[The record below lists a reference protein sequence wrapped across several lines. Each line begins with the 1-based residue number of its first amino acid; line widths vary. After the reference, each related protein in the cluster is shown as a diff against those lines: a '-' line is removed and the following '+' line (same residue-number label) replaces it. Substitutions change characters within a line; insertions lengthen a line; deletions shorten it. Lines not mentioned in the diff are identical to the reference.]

1 MVNDIKN
8 LHKKKIVE
16 LSQLIKIIGNFPRK
30 KKIVLCHGVFDIV
43 HPGHIRHLEHARAQA
58 DIMIVSCT
66 GDKFIN
72 KGIYRPHIPQK
83 MRASNLA
90 AFEMVDYVLIDE
102 NTKPLKLLK
111 KLKPEFFAKGFEYT
125 SKGLPAATQEEK
137 NELDK
142 FGGKLI
148 FTPGDIVHSSTKFLD
163 YDAPNLD
170 LEKLDYLMKGE
181 NISFEDL
188 ITVAKKIKNTSV
200 HVVGDTIVDTYTKTN
215 FIGGQTKTPT
225 FSVLYD
231 KEESFVGGAAI
242 VALHMKAAGAKVKF
256 TTVISN
262 DKKGKFVKNELKKN
276 KIQCNFFEEKNR
288 PTTNKNTFMS
298 STYRLLKVD
307 TLSNAPITEDTLSK
321 IINKIKSEK
330 TKVTVFSDF
339 RHGIFNPS
347 SIQKL
352 LNAIPKKNFKAGDSQ
367 VASRWGNITEFKNFD
382 LITPNEREARF
393 SLADQDSTVGK
404 LAGLLYEKA
413 KYKNLILKL
422 GPRGIFCNDDRNK
435 KMPPFSIGVFTK
447 NMIDAVGTGDA
458 LLAYSSLS
466 LKVSNSL
473 IISSILGSFAAACA
487 CEIEGN
493 KPIGIKTIIQKIKE
507 VEKKINYIHK

>member
-1 MVNDIKN
+1 MDLLNKYS
-8 LHKKKIVE
+8 HK
-16 LSQLIKIIGNFPRK
+16 LIKIEDLIKVIKRFSRK
-30 KKIVLCHGVFDIV
+30 KTILCHGVFDVV
-43 HPGHIRHLEHARAQA
+43 HPGHVRHLTYAKSQA

-66 GDKFIN
+66 GDKFID

-83 MRASNLA
+83 MRALNLA

-102 NTKPLKLLK
+102 NKKPLNLLK
-111 KLKPEFFAKGFEYT
+111 KLKPDYFAKGFEYT
-125 SKGLPAATQEEK
+125 SRGLPAATQEEK

-148 FTPGDIVHSSTKFLD
+148 FTPGDIVYSSTKFINSSP
-163 YDAPNLD
+163 PNLD
-170 LEKLDYLMKGE
+170 LDKLDLTMKT
-181 NISFEDL
+181 NKVTFEDL
-188 ITVAKKIKNTSV
+188 IKTIKKIKGTSV
-200 HVVGDTIVDTYTKTN
+200 HIVGDTIVDTYTKTN

-256 TTVISN
+256 TTIISN
-262 DKKGKFVKNELKKN
+262 DKKGKFVKKELNRN
-276 KIQCNFFEEKNR
+276 KIKCNFFEEKNR
-288 PTTNKNTFMS
+288 PTTDKNTFMS
-298 STYRLLKVD
+298 TTYRLLKVD
-307 TLSNAPITEDTLSK
+307 TLSNAPINEETLSN
-321 IINKIKSEK
+321 IINQIKNDKSDI
-330 TKVTVFSDF
+330 TVFSDF

-352 LNAIPKKNFKAGDSQ
+352 LKAIPKNSFKTGDSQ

-404 LAGLLYEKA
+404 LAGLLFEKT
-413 KYKNLILKL
+413 KCQNLILKL
-422 GPRGIFCNDDRNK
+422 GPRGVFCNGLKNK
-435 KMPPFSIGVFTK
+435 KMQPPFSVGVFTD
-447 NMIDAVGTGDA
+447 NMLDAVGTGDA

-466 LKVSNSL
+466 LKVSDSL
-473 IISSILGSFAAACA
+473 IIAAILGSFAAACA
-487 CEIEGN
+487 CEVEGN
-493 KPIGIKTIIQKIKE
+493 VPIEIDKIISKIKE
-507 VEKKINYIHK
+507 VQKKINYIHK

>member
-1 MVNDIKN
+1 MDLLDKYS
-8 LHKKKIVE
+8 HK
-16 LSQLIKIIGNFPRK
+16 LIKIEDLIKVIKRFSRK
-30 KKIVLCHGVFDIV
+30 KTILCHGVFDVV
-43 HPGHIRHLEHARAQA
+43 HPGHVRHLTYAKSQA

-66 GDKFIN
+66 GDKFID

-83 MRASNLA
+83 MRALNLA

-102 NTKPLKLLK
+102 NKKPLNLLK
-111 KLKPEFFAKGFEYT
+111 KLKPDYFAKGFEYT
-125 SKGLPAATQEEK
+125 SRGLPAATQEEK

-148 FTPGDIVHSSTKFLD
+148 FTPGDIVYSSTKFINSSP
-163 YDAPNLD
+163 PNLD
-170 LEKLDYLMKGE
+170 LDKLDLTMKT
-181 NISFEDL
+181 NKVTFEDL
-188 ITVAKKIKNTSV
+188 IKTIKKIKGTSV
-200 HVVGDTIVDTYTKTN
+200 HIVGDTIVDTYTKTN

-256 TTVISN
+256 TTIISN
-262 DKKGKFVKNELKKN
+262 DKKGKFVKKELNRN
-276 KIQCNFFEEKNR
+276 KIKCNFFEEKNR
-288 PTTNKNTFMS
+288 PTTDKNTFMS
-298 STYRLLKVD
+298 TTYRLLKVD
-307 TLSNAPITEDTLSK
+307 TLSNAPINEETLSN
-321 IINKIKSEK
+321 IINQIKNDKSDI
-330 TKVTVFSDF
+330 TVFSDF

-352 LNAIPKKNFKAGDSQ
+352 LKAIPKNSFKTGDSQ

-404 LAGLLYEKA
+404 LAGLLFEKT
-413 KYKNLILKL
+413 KCQNLILKL
-422 GPRGIFCNDDRNK
+422 GPRGVFCNGLKNK
-435 KMPPFSIGVFTK
+435 KMQPPFSVGVFTD
-447 NMIDAVGTGDA
+447 NMLDAVGTGDA

-466 LKVSNSL
+466 LKVSDSL
-473 IISSILGSFAAACA
+473 IIAAILGSFAAACA
-487 CEIEGN
+487 CEVEGN
-493 KPIGIKTIIQKIKE
+493 VPIEIDKIISKIKE
-507 VEKKINYIHK
+507 VQKKINYIHK